1 MKHCKLL
8 LYLSVLTL
16 AACAEAP
23 QVARSTLGAAPVL
36 DGGGYSSGGG
46 ITVAAEIKP
55 MGGATALCGV
65 WAESDSKRQSV
76 LSKGKAGEVVA
87 SGSAYVDGQVI
98 HRGLYFMRKVSPSD
112 GFAGQS
118 ANCVITA
125 RPWQTGDEAKPV
137 VIRIPRQVVYRDDG
151 EMGSGGVQVV
161 FRQTGPG
168 A

>member
-1 MKHCKLL
+1 
-8 LYLSVLTL
+8 
-16 AACAEAP
+16 
-23 QVARSTLGAAPVL
+23 
-36 DGGGYSSGGG
+36 
-46 ITVAAEIKP
+46 

-65 WAESDSKRQSV
+65 WAESDRKRQSV
-76 LSKGKAGEVVA
+76 LSKGKAGDVVA

-98 HRGLYFMRKVSPSD
+98 QRGLQFMRKVAPSD

-125 RPWQTGDEAKPV
+125 RPWQAGDEAKPV
-137 VIRIPRQVVYRDDG
+137 AIRIPRQVVYRDDADLG
-151 EMGSGGVQVV
+151 GGGVQVV